1 MRKKIGSIALAG
13 ALAAGIAAPAPA
25 MAVENT
31 SVEYAGTL
39 VQSAQSL
46 GLAFITNPIGTFMG
60 SLGMGSMAP
69 IFLSS
74 WFGLDTLPD

>member
-31 SVEYAGTL
+31 SVEYAGT
-39 VQSAQSL
+39 VV
-46 GLAFITNPIGTFMG
+46 
-60 SLGMGSMAP
+60 
-69 IFLSS
+69 
-74 WFGLDTLPD
+74 